1 MKSCLR
7 TLVHLQLL
15 ALLWVVP
22 TACEHD
28 DTAESSEPVQATMAF
43 ALQAKHQSA
52 TRMSDDVTQTGTSY
66 RNLQDVLVISFNK
79 DGKITGTDAPISY
92 FLEGEARH
100 RYDQYQDKERFYFYE
115 HCNFKSGTRSLLF
128 YGRAVPEAGGKAENG
143 SIVPEF
149 GNDFAPNEIK
159 FSLDPIWDSRDDDDK
174 LVAPPAAQ
182 AICAY
187 LTSIA
192 TATVEGTENSWHKTN
207 NSKLKSLFR
216 NFVNYYDDKTETP
229 VYNIL
234 PGSAANVKEWVGAFR
249 QKVNELK
256 FDAGTAEASLQQ
268 AILDSID
275 KDSYLYHMP
284 NYPRTIGLPD
294 GAAVVRWEKEDGE
307 FKPQTQTTTLADING
322 INRFCYPAELYYYAN
337 SKIKTSESAEGK
349 IPAATATTIDWGD
362 VLGEYNKEVVN
373 RDTKAV
379 VMVDPVQYGVACL
392 QTTLLSLGSTVLKDA
407 KDEIVEVNEGYFPVT
422 GIIVAG
428 QRPVGFDFIPKKE
441 VTGEY
446 SDLEACFVY
455 DSKITPGTQISTTTT
470 YKETNTLLLQNGD
483 GEKVKLFVEF
493 ENKSG
498 KSFHGNEGIVY
509 PGTRFYLACEL
520 ELPEKEDDA
529 DFRNRIFTRDYITSV
544 NLKLNETSMAKAY
557 NVLPDLLKDRLELG
571 IIVQTDWKLT
581 PTEVPL

>member
-43 ALQAKHQSA
+43 ALQANHQAA
-52 TRMSDDVTQTGTSY
+52 TRMSEDVTQTAGKY
-66 RNLQDVLVISFNK
+66 RSLKDVWVISFNK
-79 DGKITGTDAPISY
+79 DGEITGTDAPISY

-100 RYDQYQDKERFYFYE
+100 RYDQYEDKKRFYYYE

-143 SIVPEF
+143 SIVTKF
-149 GNDFAPNEIK
+149 GDDFAPNEIE
-159 FSLDPIWDSRDDDDK
+159 FSLDK
-174 LVAPPAAQ
+174 MVATTDAPNEAQ
-182 AICAY
+182 AICDY

-216 NFVNYYDDKTETP
+216 NFVNYYEDKATGTI

-234 PGSAANVKEWVGAFR
+234 PGSAANVKAWVGAFR
-249 QKVNELK
+249 QKVYELK
-256 FDAGTAEASLQQ
+256 FDAGTVEASLKQ

-275 KDSYLYHMP
+275 NTTIVNDID
-284 NYPRTIGLPD
+284 YPRTLGLPD
-294 GAAVVRWEKEDGE
+294 GAAVVRWTGSQFE
-307 FKPQTQTTTLADING
+307 PQTQTTTLADING

-349 IPAATATTIDWGD
+349 IPAATETIDWNTVVGD
-362 VLGEYNKEVVN
+362 ENYSGTVVN

-407 KDEIVEVNEGYFPVT
+407 KDEIVEVNEDDVPVT

-428 QRPVGFDFIPKKE
+428 QRPVGFDFMPKKE
-441 VTGEY
+441 GTGEY

-455 DSKITPGTQISTTTT
+455 DSKIAEGTQLSRSTDIT
-470 YKETNTLLLQNGD
+470 YNPTNTLLLQNGD
-483 GEKVKLFVEF
+483 GEKVRLFVEF

-520 ELPEKEDDA
+520 EVPAKEEKEDYET
-529 DFRNRIFTRDYITSV
+529 RVFTRDFITSV
-544 NLKLNETSMAKAY
+544 NLKLNETSLAKAY